1 MPGHLNIRN
10 PIHLNIWQLHLY
22 KYTNWYFILPPGP
35 RGLARPRHIYMS
47 LPYTSRIYIKQQN
60 TWLEVL
66 TILKHMKVNGKDYTI
81 NYGKENSCLKPPTRH
96 DNYMLFIYI
105 YIHTVSPFI
114 ASKTRFTKGHPATM
128 WVLNICYPIVL
139 ITILQSTLP
148 LWVFKKKHT
157 V

>member
-105 YIHTVSPFI
+105 YTHCIPVYSKQNKVHQRSPGYNVGSEHLLPHRVDHHSSIHI
-114 ASKTRFTKGHPATM
+114 A
-128 WVLNICYPIVL
+128 
-139 ITILQSTLP
+139 TLGI
-148 LWVFKKKHT
+148 
-157 V
+157 